1 MTILDN
7 VLYDEI
13 LKLNAK
19 IDSMEEE
26 LGLLPKGCIYIRKS
40 CGSMYVYRKWRED
53 DKICAEYLGKLDSP
67 KTLAKINKV
76 NEYKILSQQI
86 KKEKVR
92 LAELKKAYKLLLTKT
107 HLN

>member
-7 VLYDEI
+7 VLYNEI

-19 IDSMEEE
+19 IESMKEE
-26 LGLLPKGCIYIRKS
+26 LNLLPKGCIYVRKS
-40 CGSMYVYRKWRED
+40 NGSMYVYRKWRED
-53 DKICAEYLGKLDSP
+53 DKICAEYLGKLDSS
-67 KTLAKINKV
+67 KTLDKIEKV
-76 NEYKILSQQI
+76 NEYKILNQQI
-86 KKEKVR
+86 KKEKDK